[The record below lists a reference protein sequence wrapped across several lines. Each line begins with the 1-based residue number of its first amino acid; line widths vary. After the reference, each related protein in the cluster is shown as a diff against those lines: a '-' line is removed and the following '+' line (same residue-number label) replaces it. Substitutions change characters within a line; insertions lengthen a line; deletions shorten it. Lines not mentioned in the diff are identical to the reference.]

1 MDFLISSNIFYSF
14 KFGMA
19 KPHGFRPVVI
29 PIGRG
34 EWASSWAVPRWAQVV
49 FGPNEQTRHENT
61 VTMLQ
66 VFHRP
71 HLTGIRKASS

>member
-1 MDFLISSNIFYSF
+1 LGWQNTMGLDLLPSLC
-14 KFGMA
+14 
-19 KPHGFRPVVI
+19 
-29 PIGRG
+29 GRG